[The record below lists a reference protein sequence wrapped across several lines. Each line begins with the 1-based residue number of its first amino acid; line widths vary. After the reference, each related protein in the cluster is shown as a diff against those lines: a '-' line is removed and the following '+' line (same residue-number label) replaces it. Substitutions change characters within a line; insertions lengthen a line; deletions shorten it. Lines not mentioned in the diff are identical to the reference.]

1 MGNIWANSQGS
12 ISSSFFRLKTGPDF
26 SLSLFQDICKG
37 GWWWFGRKI
46 KCSVEL
52 SFQKPPRVYGQGVLC
67 QKMGRYNGKTA
78 EPNLGAR
85 FGPMSKSQKSYF
97 EKFTKIRI

>member
-1 MGNIWANSQGS
+1 MGNIWANSQDS
-12 ISSSFFRLKTGPDF
+12 ISSSFFRLKAGPDF
-26 SLSLFQDICKG
+26 SLSLFQNICRG
-37 GWWWFGRKI
+37 GRKI

-52 SFQKPPRVYGQGVLC
+52 SFQKPVRVYGQGVLC

-78 EPNLGAR
+78 ERNLGRR

>member
-1 MGNIWANSQGS
+1 MGNIWANSKDS
-12 ISSSFFRLKTGPDF
+12 ISSSFFRLKAGPDF
-26 SLSLFQDICKG
+26 SLSLFQNICRG
-37 GWWWFGRKI
+37 GRKI

-78 EPNLGAR
+78 ERNLGRR

-97 EKFTKIRI
+97 EKFGKNRI

>member
-1 MGNIWANSQGS
+1 MGNIWANSKDS
-12 ISSSFFRLKTGPDF
+12 ISSSFFRLKAGPDF

-37 GWWWFGRKI
+37 GRKI

-52 SFQKPPRVYGQGVLC
+52 SFQKPVRVYGQGVLC

-78 EPNLGAR
+78 ENSSGSR

>member
-1 MGNIWANSQGS
+1 MGNIWANSKDS
-12 ISSSFFRLKTGPDF
+12 ISSSFFRLKAGPDF

-37 GWWWFGRKI
+37 GRKI

-52 SFQKPPRVYGQGVLC
+52 SFQKPVRVYGQGVLC

-78 EPNLGAR
+78 ERNLGRR

-97 EKFTKIRI
+97 EKFGKNRI

>member
-1 MGNIWANSQGS
+1 MGNIWANSKDS
-12 ISSSFFRLKTGPDF
+12 ISSSFFRLKAGPDF

-78 EPNLGAR
+78 ENSSGSR

>member
-1 MGNIWANSQGS
+1 MGNIWANSKDS
-12 ISSSFFRLKTGPDF
+12 ISSSFFRLKAGPDF

-37 GWWWFGRKI
+37 GRKI

-52 SFQKPPRVYGQGVLC
+52 SFQKPVRVYGQGVLC

-78 EPNLGAR
+78 ENSSGSR

-97 EKFTKIRI
+97 EKLTKIRI

>member
-1 MGNIWANSQGS
+1 MGNIWANSQDS

-37 GWWWFGRKI
+37 GWWWFGQKI

-52 SFQKPPRVYGQGVLC
+52 SFQNLEWVYGQGVLC
-67 QKMGRYNGKTA
+67 QEMGRYNGKTA
-78 EPNLGAR
+78 ENSSGAR

>member
-1 MGNIWANSQGS
+1 MGNIWANSQDS
-12 ISSSFFRLKTGPDF
+12 ISSSFFRLEAGPDF

-37 GWWWFGRKI
+37 GRKI

-52 SFQKPPRVYGQGVLC
+52 SFQKPVRVYGQGVLC

-78 EPNLGAR
+78 EPNLGSR